1 MAKGDR
7 PLFDDDAYDPTV
19 EGVTPEAKAKRE
31 MFEQDNDSDLK
42 VEPKS
47 ALISAFYVEPSLKQR
62 LVNFAEGSGVKQS
75 VVLRAAI
82 QEFLEK
88 RGL

>member
-1 MAKGDR
+1 MAKGDN
-7 PLFDDDAYDPTV
+7 PFMNEEFDIAETGDI
-19 EGVTPEAKAKRE
+19 EKKAR
-31 MFEQDNDSDLK
+31 MFEQDNDSDLI

-47 ALISAFYVEPSLKQR
+47 AKVAAFYIEPSLKER
-62 LVNFAEGSGVKQS
+62 MVNYAEGTGVKQS

>member
-1 MAKGDR
+1 MAKGDN
-7 PLFDDDAYDPTV
+7 PFMEEEFEIAETTDI
-19 EGVTPEAKAKRE
+19 EKKAK
-31 MFEQDNDSDLK
+31 MFEQDNDDLK